1 MFRAAVLGLF
11 QGLTE
16 FVPVSSSAHLVLV
29 PFLLRWPIPDL
40 SFDVAV
46 HLGTAIAVITYFAR
60 DLGGMAAGAL
70 RWLGGNR
77 SEPNAAQ
84 ARLLGLLA
92 IGSVPAAAAG
102 ILLEGLFE
110 ELFTGR
116 EAVDDVGAPLTAA
129 FLVGTAAILWAAEA
143 VHARRG
149 DAERREIDDLSV
161 VDAVV
166 IGLFQALAIAP
177 GISRSGATIG
187 AGIFRGLRRDAAARF
202 SFLLSIP
209 AILGA
214 GIVALP
220 DVPADA
226 DWGRMAVG
234 AGVAA
239 LAGFAAIAFLLRYL
253 RTRTMRPF
261 AGYCVLLAAVSLAFW
276 SQIR

>member
-1 MFRAAVLGLF
+1 MFRAAVLGLV

-29 PFLLRWPIPDL
+29 PFLLRWPAPDL

-46 HLGTAIAVITYFAR
+46 HLGTAVAVIAYFAS
-60 DLGGMAAGAL
+60 DLAAILAGTWRWAL
-70 RWLGGNR
+70 RRGS
-77 SEPNAAQ
+77 SEDVSR

-92 IGSVPAAAAG
+92 LASVPAGVAG

-110 ELFTGR
+110 DLFTGR
-116 EAVDDVGAPLTAA
+116 DAVDDVGAPVTALA
-129 FLVGTAAILWAAEA
+129 LVGTAAILLIAEA
-143 VHARRG
+143 VYARR
-149 DAERREIDDLSV
+149 DESEHREIHDV
-161 VDAVV
+161 GVTDALL
-166 IGLFQALAIAP
+166 IGLFQAVAIVP

-187 AGIFRGLRRDAAARF
+187 AGVFRNLRRDAAARF

-220 DVPADA
+220 DVPAGA
-226 DWGRMAVG
+226 DWGPIALG
-234 AGVAA
+234 AAVAA
-239 LAGFAAIAFLLRYL
+239 VAGFAAIAFLLRYL

-261 AGYCVLLAAVSLAFW
+261 AAYCVLFAAVSLAFW